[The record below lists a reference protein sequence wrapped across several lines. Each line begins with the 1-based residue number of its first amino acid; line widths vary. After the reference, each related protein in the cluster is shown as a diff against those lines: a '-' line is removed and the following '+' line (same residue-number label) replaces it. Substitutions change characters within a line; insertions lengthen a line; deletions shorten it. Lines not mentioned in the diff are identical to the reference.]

1 MKNKFLT
8 LSVAAVALGACSV
21 LFPAS
26 AHAQQ
31 AEVGSIYYLPTPSI
45 YQIEP
50 AAGGAV
56 IGTQESRAPIEKD
69 RRHWARFFEYEHRE
83 HCQGY
88 VDPPKGWVYER
99 CHLVPAGAQV
109 TETTSTVTQIEPAAG
124 PVAYDMRSV
133 VVNFDWDRDNI
144 RADQQQK
151 VDEAAMNIVQSR
163 ANSVTIDGH
172 ADASGPNDYNMGLS
186 ERRAET
192 IANALVAQ
200 GVNPA
205 IIAKNAHGEEDLA
218 VPTADGVRLEA
229 NRRVSIQ
236 YMPAAPAPG
245 AMRGPGM

>member
-1 MKNKFLT
+1 MKNTFLK

-21 LFPAS
+21 LFSAP

-50 AAGGAV
+50 AAGGDA
-56 IGTQESRAPIEKD
+56 RAPIEKD

-99 CHLVPAGAQV
+99 CHLVPASAEV
-109 TETTSTVTQIEPAAG
+109 TQTQTTVTQIEPAAG
-124 PVAYDMRSV
+124 PAQTYDMRSV
-133 VVNFDWDRDNI
+133 LVYFDWDKDNI
-144 RADQQQK
+144 RADQRQK
-151 VDEAAMNIVQSR
+151 VDEAAANIIQSR
-163 ANSVTIDGH
+163 TNAVTIDGH

-186 ERRAET
+186 ARRAET
-192 IANALVAQ
+192 IENALVAQ

-205 IIAKNAHGEEDLA
+205 IIVKNARGEEDLA

-229 NRRVSIQ
+229 NRRVNIQ
-236 YMPAAPAPG
+236 FTPAPAPAG
-245 AMRGPGM
+245 SYNGPGM